1 MLQAENFSMNR
12 EHRCY
17 VYIMQSVSRR
27 VLYIGVTSN
36 IEKRV
41 FEHQNHLIEGFSAKY
56 NTTRLVLLE
65 RYSDIRTA
73 ISREK
78 QLKRWNRAKKE
89 WLIELSNPHWD
100 DLAEGWGKPLV
111 ETKGGSTPGER

>member
-1 MLQAENFSMNR
+1 MLQTENSSMNR

-41 FEHQNHLIEGFSAKY
+41 FEHKNHFIDGFSAKY

-89 WLIELSNPHWD
+89 WLIELSNPHWE
-100 DLAEGWGKPLV
+100 DLAEDWGKSLV